1 VIRKLNE
8 AFVKV
13 GRSAD
18 MREKLN
24 TLGFVPFFTSPEEGT
39 DFMRSELTRWARVA
53 AYAGIQAE

>member
-1 VIRKLNE
+1 VVRKLNE

-18 MREKLN
+18 MRDKLN
-24 TLGFVPFFTSPEEGT
+24 KLGFEPFFTSSEEGT

-53 AYAGIQAE
+53 AYAGIKAE